1 MEQKWAGRQ
10 TGLETVSEE
19 MHQGSHQS
27 QGPCSHWARRFG
39 GLRLD

>member
-19 MHQGSHQS
+19 MHQG
-27 QGPCSHWARRFG
+27 PCSHWAHRFG